1 MVNKNYLLLVAVLL
15 AGLLAAQPTLAMS
28 KMGKQKQIQSG
39 NSPTIDNAGGYFA
52 LEAST
57 LRRLL
62 PELLETTLYT
72 HLLQSDLFITLS
84 GMTEYVLNK
93 HNTKAH

>member
-1 MVNKNYLLLVAVLL
+1 MFNKNYLLLVAVLL
-15 AGLLAAQPTLAMS
+15 AGLLATQPTLAMS
-28 KMGKQKQIQSG
+28 QMGKQRQIQRG
-39 NSPTIDNAGGYFA
+39 NSPTTDNAGDYFV

-84 GMTEYVLNK
+84 GMTEYVLDK
-93 HNTKAH
+93 HSTKAR